1 MPIRY
6 SLMIA
11 LAVVAALT
19 VGATAIEVQTLRCE
33 QLNNPH
39 GIDTP
44 APRLSWTCRSKT
56 RGDKQTAYRVLVATT
71 AEKLAT
77 GAGDVWDSGKVESD
91 DSVLVLYGGRLLRSH
106 ERLHW
111 KVRVWDAAG
120 EPSAWSDP
128 ADWLMGVLGEQRWN
142 AQSWEA
148 QWIGKPVP
156 DRERFLSDA
165 QWIWF
170 DEGDPRKSAPLG
182 HRWFRRTFT
191 LPAQAIVTGAVFRI
205 TADDQVDIYLNG
217 RLMGSRSGHSSLK
230 ELDVT
235 HLLRPGRNVI
245 AARAENRGNAPN
257 PAGMV
262 AWLQA
267 ELADGSKVTVT
278 SDRDWRSHN
287 EEVAGWER
295 FDFDDGAWP
304 AARVLAEVGAE
315 PWGQVRYAES
325 RRLPARYLRKA
336 FKLDKP
342 VARATVS
349 FAGLGLSELFA
360 NGERV
365 GDQVMSPAMSQYPER
380 VYYNTRDVTDALRQ
394 GDNALGVTLG
404 NGRFYS
410 PRSDVYAGMPN
421 YGSPTL
427 LLRLTV
433 KHPDGTTTVVTS
445 DDSWRLTDEGPIRA
459 NNEYDGESYDA
470 RRELGDWSNAG
481 YDDSE
486 WASAQRL
493 DPPTK
498 RVVAE
503 PIAPMRVTETLPA
516 IAMTEPKPGVYVFD
530 LGQNMVGWARLRVS
544 GPEGTRV
551 QLRHAERLTA
561 DGELYV
567 ENLRGAK
574 ATDDYTLRGGG
585 EEVWEPCFTL
595 HGFRYVEVTG
605 YPGRPELS
613 AIEGRV
619 VHDDMEPV
627 GEFECANGIVNQVY
641 RNAVWGIRGNYRT
654 VPTDCPQRDERQG
667 WLGDRLETARSESY
681 AYDVAAFYRKWLADI
696 RDSQKENGSL
706 PDIAPVHW
714 PRYSDN
720 VVWPSTSVLLPG
732 ILYEQYGDLR
742 PIAEQYECNTRW
754 IDHMASY
761 MRDDGLIARDS
772 YGDWCVPPE
781 SPELIH
787 SRDPARITDTTFLAS
802 VFFYYDLKLMEHHA
816 WLLERSRD
824 VVRFNRMA
832 AELGEAINRAYYDSK
847 ASQYSNGTQTSSVL
861 PLAFG
866 LAPQGEA
873 EALVATLARHVDER
887 DSRAIA
893 TGLVGAQFLC
903 RTLTDNGRSDLAFA
917 IASREEY
924 PSWGYMANQGATT
937 IWELWNGDTAD
948 PAMNSGNH
956 VMLIGDL
963 VTWLYEDLA
972 GIAADPS
979 APGFRRIQM
988 RPQMVEGLD
997 WARASFQS
1005 PYGRIESDWRRD
1017 GDTLRWRIVVPPG
1030 ATALAHLP
1038 TADESAVT
1046 ESGKPV
1052 AEVAE
1057 ITDARLVDG
1066 RVVVDVA
1073 SGSYE
1078 FAVREP

>member
-1 MPIRY
+1 MSIRF
-6 SLMIA
+6 L
-11 LAVVAALT
+11 LVAALLL
-19 VGATAIEVQTLRCE
+19 VGVFSNAATALEVQTLHCE
-33 QLNNPH
+33 QLMNPQ
-39 GIDTP
+39 GVDATT
-44 APRLSWTCRSKT
+44 PRLSWASASAT
-56 RGDKQTAYRVLVATT
+56 RGDKQTAYQVLVATT
-71 AEKLAT
+71 AEKLA
-77 GAGDVWDSGKVESD
+77 ADEGDVWNSGKVESAG
-91 DSVLVLYGGRLLRSH
+91 SLLVPYAGRTLRSH

-111 KVRVWDAAG
+111 KVRVWDAKGA
-120 EPSAWSDP
+120 PSPWSKP
-128 ADWLMGVLGEQRWN
+128 AEWLMGVLNNQP
-142 AQSWEA
+142 WEA
-148 QWIGKPVP
+148 KWIGKPVP
-156 DRERFLSDA
+156 DRKSYLSET

-182 HRWFRRTFT
+182 HRWFRRSFE
-191 LPAQAIVTGAVFRI
+191 LPKSAVVTSAVFRI

-217 RLMGSRSGHSSLK
+217 RLLGSRSGHTSAK

-245 AARAENRGNAPN
+245 AARAENRGDKPN
-257 PAGMV
+257 PAGLV

-267 ELADGSKVTVT
+267 ELADGTNFTVS
-278 SDRDWRSHN
+278 SDKEWRAFN
-287 EEVAGWER
+287 KEVAGWEQP
-295 FDFDDGAWP
+295 DFEDASWP
-304 AARVLAEVGAE
+304 TAKMLAEVGAG
-315 PWGQVRYAES
+315 PWGKVRYAES
-325 RRLPARYLRKA
+325 RRLPARYLRRE

-342 VARATVS
+342 VTRATVS
-349 FAGLGLSELFA
+349 FAGLGVSELLA
-360 NGERV
+360 NGERI

-380 VYYNTRDVTDALRQ
+380 VYYITRDVTNQLKQ
-394 GDNALGVTLG
+394 GANALGVTLG

-410 PRSDVYAGMPN
+410 PRSEVYAGMPS
-421 YGSPTL
+421 YGAPML

-433 KHPDGTTTVVTS
+433 EHSDGTTTVVTS
-445 DDSWRLTDEGPIRA
+445 DESWRLTDEGPIVA

-470 RRELGDWSNAG
+470 RRELGDWSKAG
-481 YDDSE
+481 YDDSGWSKAE
-486 WASAQRL
+486 RL
-493 DPPTK
+493 DSPTK

-503 PIAPMRVTETLPA
+503 PLAPMRVTETLPA
-516 IAMTEPKPGVYVFD
+516 VAMTEPKQGVYIFD
-530 LGQNMVGWARLRVS
+530 LGQNMVGWVRLRAT
-544 GPEGTRV
+544 GPEGTKIK
-551 QLRHAERLTA
+551 LRHAERLT
-561 DGELYV
+561 DTGELYV

-585 EEVWEPCFTL
+585 EEVWEPRFTL
-595 HGFRYVEVTG
+595 HGFRYIDVTG
-605 YPGRPELS
+605 YPGRPELD

-619 VHDDMEPV
+619 VHDDMQPV
-627 GEFECANGIVNQVY
+627 GEFECASEVVNQVY

-696 RDSQKENGSL
+696 RDSQMDNGSL
-706 PDIAPVHW
+706 PDIAPIHW
-714 PRYSDN
+714 PRFSDN

-742 PIAEQYECNTRW
+742 PIAEQYGCNARW
-754 IDHMASY
+754 IDHMAGY
-761 MRDDGLIARDS
+761 LGDDGLIARDS

-802 VFFYYDLKLMEHHA
+802 IFFYYDLKLMERYA
-816 WLLERSRD
+816 TQLDNPED
-824 VVRFNRMA
+824 ATRFAEMA
-832 AELGEAINRAYYDSK
+832 AKLRSAVNKAYYNSE

-866 LAPQGEA
+866 LAPHGQA
-873 EALVATLARHVDER
+873 DALAATLVRHVDER
-887 DSRAIA
+887 DGRAIA

-903 RTLTDNGRSDLAFA
+903 RTLTDIGRSDLAFA

-924 PSWGYMANQGATT
+924 PSWGYMANEGATT

-972 GIAADPS
+972 GIAADPTE
-979 APGFRRIQM
+979 PGFRRIQM

-997 WARASFQS
+997 WARANLRS

-1030 ATALAHLP
+1030 ATAVAHLP
-1038 TADESAVT
+1038 TNEAASVT
-1046 ESGKPV
+1046 ESGKQLADV
-1052 AEVAE
+1052 GEVGNP
-1057 ITDARLVDG
+1057 RHVDD
-1066 RVVVDVA
+1066 RVVVDVS
-1073 SGSYE
+1073 SGAYE
-1078 FAVREP
+1078 FVISVR